1 LVTHSAECKE
11 NQLIAE
17 ILNKQ
22 QCIENLEEHY
32 RRMEAECAPMAQKI
46 AKLEEELLKQQTT
59 QINKRSCMFPEPDIH
74 ENLDIEY
81 ERVVTSFEVLTL
93 VESNFKDSFE
103 AKGFLCDIFMD
114 AYKHCKEFLK
124 EIVWKNIDELFK
136 VQTCETLTDDMEGL
150 SYAFGQLL
158 QYSGIKL
165 ELTTTQAVSVVKKKV
180 KELAPKL
187 PRFKKAKVEPAIE
200 TLPLDKFVKLAWKFI
215 TQSCPVI
222 VCMPSMPVLNEEI
235 HKASFHHWDE
245 KRKEEQLLIYA
256 QPVVYRSYHGEVLIK
271 GLVGNF

>member
-1 LVTHSAECKE
+1 
-11 NQLIAE
+11 
-17 ILNKQ
+17 
-22 QCIENLEEHY
+22 
-32 RRMEAECAPMAQKI
+32 MAQKI
-46 AKLEEELLKQQTT
+46 AELEKELLKQQTT

-74 ENLDIEY
+74 EDLDIEY
-81 ERVVTSFEVLTL
+81 GKVVTSFEVLTL
-93 VESNFKDSFE
+93 VERNFKDSFD

-114 AYKHCKEFLK
+114 AYKYCKEFLK
-124 EIVWKNIDELFK
+124 EIVCKNIDELFK
-136 VQTCETLTDDMEGL
+136 VQTCETRTDDMEGL

-165 ELTTTQAVSVVKKKV
+165 ELITTQAVSVVKKKV

-187 PRFKKAKVEPAIE
+187 PRFKKATVEPAIE

-222 VCMPSMPVLNEEI
+222 VSMPPMLALNEEI
-235 HKASFHHWDE
+235 HKTSFHHWDE
-245 KRKEEQLLIYA
+245 KRREERPLIYA
-256 QPVVYRSYHGEVLIK
+256 QPVVYRSFHGEVLIK